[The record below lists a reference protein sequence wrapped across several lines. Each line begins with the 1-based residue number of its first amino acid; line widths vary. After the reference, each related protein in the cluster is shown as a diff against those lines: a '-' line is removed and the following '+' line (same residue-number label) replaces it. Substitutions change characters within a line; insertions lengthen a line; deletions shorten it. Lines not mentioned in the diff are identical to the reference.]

1 MMRSFQSRPP
11 IPIAIIGSVLLTV
24 LLIAAYNV
32 GNLPV
37 IGRGTVYRS
46 EFSNAAGLR
55 SGDPVKIAGVIVGH
69 VDKVSLHGKHVE
81 VSFDVG
87 GSWIGDTSSASVQL
101 NTLLGQ
107 RYLAIAPTG
116 NRKLDPDVAI
126 PLERTETPY
135 EIVPTL
141 NKLSQTVGDIDV
153 EKLKQAFDA
162 VSETFSGTP
171 EHVRGALVGLSRLS
185 RTVATRDTTLKQMLQ
200 RANAVTTTVGERDAE
215 VAELVTDLNPLLSEL
230 QKRRDAIHGLLVG
243 AQLLATEL
251 DGLVADNNKTLRPA
265 LEQLSQVAE
274 VLERNQQNLE
284 DGIKVLA
291 PYTHLFSNTVGVGRW
306 FDAYVCGMV
315 PLSFG
320 GVNSKGC

>member
-1 MMRSFQSRPP
+1 MRSFQSRPP
-11 IPIAIIGSVLLTV
+11 IPIAIVGTFLLVLLLV
-24 LLIAAYNV
+24 AAYNIDR
-32 GNLPV
+32 LPL
-37 IGRGTVYRS
+37 IGKGTLYTA
-46 EFSNAAGLR
+46 EFENAAGLR
-55 SGDPVKIAGVIVGH
+55 SGDPAKIAGVIVGH
-69 VDKVSLHGKHVE
+69 VDEVSLHGKHVE
-81 VSFDVG
+81 VTFDVG

-107 RYLAIAPTG
+107 RYLAIEPTG
-116 NRKLDPDVAI
+116 KRELDPDVAI

-141 NKLSQTVGDIDV
+141 NKLSETVGDIDV
-153 EKLKQAFDA
+153 KKLAAAFDA

-171 EHVRGALVGLSRLS
+171 DHVRGALTGLSRLS
-185 RTVATRDTTLKQMLQ
+185 RTVSQRDTALKSMLQ
-200 RANAVTTTVGERDAE
+200 RANAVSTTIGDRDAE
-215 VAELVTDLNPLLSEL
+215 VAQLVTDLDPLLSEL

-243 AQLLATEL
+243 AQLLAGEL
-251 DGLVADNNKTLRPA
+251 DGLVADNTKTLRPA
-265 LEQLSQVAE
+265 LEQLSQVAL

-306 FDAYVCGMV
+306 FDAYVCGMI

-320 GVNSKGC
+320 GVNSEGC

>member
-1 MMRSFQSRPP
+1 MKSFASRPP

-24 LLIAAYNV
+24 LLVAAYNLDS
-32 GNLPV
+32 LPV
-37 IGRGTVYRS
+37 IGKGKVYRA

-55 SGDPVKIAGVIVGH
+55 HGDPAKIAGVIVGH
-69 VDKVSLHGKHVE
+69 VDQVSLHGKHIE

-87 GSWIGDTSSASVQL
+87 GAWIGNTSSASVQL

-107 RYLAIAPTG
+107 RYLAIEPTG
-116 NRKLDPDVAI
+116 SKPLDSDVAI

-153 EKLKQAFDA
+153 QKLKAAFDA

-171 EHVRGALVGLSRLS
+171 QHVRGALTGLSRLS
-185 RTVATRDTTLKQMLQ
+185 RTVATRDAELQQMLQ
-200 RANAVTTTVGERDAE
+200 RANSVATTIGDRDAQ
-215 VAELVTDLNPLLSEL
+215 VAQLVTDLDPLLSEL

-243 AQLLATEL
+243 AQVLATEL

-265 LEQLSQVAE
+265 LEQLSQVAD
-274 VLERNQQNLE
+274 VLEKNQQNLE

-306 FDAYVCGMV
+306 FDAYVCGMI
-315 PLSFG
+315 PLSFA
-320 GVNSKGC
+320 GVNAKGC